1 MITQENIEQLK
12 PFQARSIIEGLRK
25 GLVPTDYVSF
35 FTVGRQ
41 NWLKFVEEDLD
52 NFIAEG
58 GGKVRFING
67 DYGDGKTH
75 FMSVIRQLALQKNFA
90 SSFVVLT
97 RNIPI
102 HKFEVVYQEIVSQ
115 LRGCFEGMGIRSLIQ
130 HWIEEQKNAG
140 MEHEAL
146 FNSLHQKGKLD
157 LNFVNALIGLFQ
169 SPSLSP
175 EKESIEET
183 VDSQEILYQWFE
195 GKKVPKKEITK
206 FHIYETLN
214 KTNSKKF
221 LQSLVAF
228 LKLAG
233 HKGLILLFD
242 ELETV
247 LAQGASIRNAAFEN
261 IRLLMDNT
269 DHSEYLQLFFS
280 LIPDVLLSEKG
291 FKSYDALWSRVRTVG
306 DSDALN
312 YRGTL
317 IDLHKT
323 PLKRQELIDLGISL
337 RKIHEISYRW
347 SAEQTVSYDLIS
359 EICKKQ
365 EEMGVL
371 SEVRLFIKQMIRYLD
386 MAEQGNTENFDV
398 VENLLT
404 SQKET
409 EMEKAL
415 QFEPKWDI

>member
-1 MITQENIEQLK
+1 MITQEDIEQLK
-12 PFQARSIIEGLRK
+12 PFQARAIIESLRK
-25 GLVPTDYVSF
+25 GLVPTEYVAF

-41 NWLKFVEEDLD
+41 NWLKFIEDDLD
-52 NFIAEG
+52 HFIAEG

-75 FMSVIRQLALQKNFA
+75 FMSVIRQLVLQKNFA

-97 RNIPI
+97 RDIPI
-102 HKFEVVYQEIVSQ
+102 HKFEVVYQAIAAE
-115 LRGCFEGMGIRSLIQ
+115 LRGCFHGLGIRSLIQ
-130 HWIEEQKNAG
+130 SWLEEQIRVG
-140 MEHEAL
+140 IEYEA
-146 FNSLHQKGKLD
+146 FFESVRKVEKID
-157 LNFVNALIGLFQ
+157 INFSHALAGLFKII
-169 SPSLSP
+169 SSS
-175 EKESIEET
+175 EKKVEEED
-183 VDSQEILYQWFE
+183 VDFQELLYQWFE
-195 GKKVPKKEITK
+195 GKKVAKKELAK
-206 FHIYETLN
+206 FNVFESLN
-214 KTNSKKF
+214 KTNSKSF
-221 LQSLVAF
+221 LQSLGGF
-228 LKLAG
+228 LKLTG

-247 LAQGASIRNAAFEN
+247 LGMSASIRNVAYEN

-269 DHSEYLQLFFS
+269 EHTEYLELFFS
-280 LIPDVLLSEKG
+280 LTPEVLLSEKG

-306 DSDALN
+306 DSEILN

-323 PLKRQELIDLGISL
+323 PLKRQELIHLGISL

-347 SAEQTVSYDLIS
+347 SGEQLVSDELIAEM
-359 EICKKQ
+359 CKKQ

-386 MAEQGNTENFDV
+386 MAEQGNGVEGLDV

-404 SQKET
+404 SLKET
-409 EMEKAL
+409 ELEKIQRL
-415 QFEPKWDI
+415 EPAWDV